1 MDFYFTDRKFN
12 LLGVASTS
20 GSTDISLANEEDK
33 LSIED
38 SVRTLAGS
46 LFYGPESRKQAESMS
61 TLGNYVLYKDESGR
75 SVWTTIMEINNDPL
89 AGECVFLAEDAGVDL
104 INELVGPYEPD
115 KAYPIASYISRFTY
129 DSGFKIGI
137 NEISNLSRKLPGWES
152 DESTAL
158 ARILSVATQ
167 FDNAELEFRFEVNGL
182 QVVERYID
190 IFKKR
195 GKDERVTLYVDK
207 DINRITTSG
216 NIYDLGTSLVGIGG
230 TPEGQDNPIN
240 LKGYKYTDPDGRY
253 ILGSDGIMRD
263 TVAVQKWSRLLS
275 NDNPTPTSSHIQRRK
290 TYETTD
296 QKTLC
301 DDVLRDL
308 KKMAE
313 VELNY
318 EAEIVSLPYGVKIG
332 DTIYL
337 VDEQGELYLS
347 ARVLEL
353 VRCYSED
360 RYLAT
365 LGNYLIK
372 DSGVD
377 VNLQEIAD
385 KLKDQIKPGDT
396 YYPWTRYADD
406 ANGTGM
412 SSVPDGKTYMATIH
426 RKNDPIASDNPED
439 YAGQWVKI
447 KGENGSD
454 GEDGKDGD
462 QGPQGEP
469 GPPGADGQDGLP
481 GKDGVG
487 VTSTAITYAQSTS
500 GTTAPTSGWTT
511 SVPNLTKGRYLWTRT
526 IWTYTDNSTE
536 TGYTVSYNAKDGN
549 NGTDGIAGKDG
560 VGITSTLVEYAKSTS
575 GTTKPTSG
583 WSTTIPSVPAGQYLW
598 TRTTWSYTDSTSEQ
612 GFSVAKMGDT
622 GSKGDDGADGIGIA
636 NTKTDYQLHTSA
648 TTPPTGTWVTSPP
661 AITVGKYLWTRTIL
675 EYTDGTK
682 ATPAYSVSG
691 GPGANGSDGQNGA
704 PGVDAL
710 PVFSGYVTNEAIV
723 LVATNS
729 GTVSDFSKATGTFVT
744 YLGQDQL
751 TSGVTYSRVSQSGV
765 TATINQ
771 TTGAY
776 SVTAASADTG
786 MVVFK
791 AVYQGIELQK
801 IVSVTKAKQGNTGA
815 TGPKGSD
822 GKDGANGVKGDP
834 GTNGVSS
841 YLHTAWKMADG
852 TFTITYPGENL
863 LPDSDAT
870 SLTKVNAP
878 YNRYFSDGSAVG
890 VTSVGFIQISDSKTP
905 SGYVIEAIGDG
916 SGNGNNN
923 RGICWYSNGGT
934 IKLEIGKSYTM
945 SCYARLI
952 SGASTMR
959 FQYGIGP
966 YFSTRIPV
974 DSASWKQ
981 YSWTF
986 VAQQDSTRIYMPA
999 GSGLSGT
1006 AQFCGFK
1013 LEEGSTATPWTP
1025 APAEDYSLAYPKYR
1039 GEYTDTVEADSTDPN
1054 RYTWTAYLGEQG
1066 PPTGV
1071 ISQSTVPSSPYVGML
1086 WQNTGNVSGYIS
1098 NATYRWNGS
1107 AWEIY
1112 QFTAQNILAETFT
1125 GFVFQ
1130 GVEFIGSVFLNVF
1143 DITYDDGSRTT
1154 GRTEIK
1160 DGTIDMRSSSFDSDG
1175 NTTES
1180 TVITLS
1186 PVMGV
1191 SFSNSSFYGGGV
1203 KFSSEARFITG
1214 GVLLSDSTDPIDRD
1228 AILTSNTVN
1237 LLMTQGWLLWQG
1249 TWLCGSG
1256 TAYPDL
1262 PLTECFNGWA
1272 LVFSEYANGAAS
1284 DSGFNIAYI
1293 SKQYVQAHNG
1303 KGTVIPITTYGETAT
1318 SKYLYFTNTEIRSN
1332 SKNSAG
1338 NSGKYVLREVYA
1350 W

>member
-12 LLGVASTS
+12 LLGVASTD

-38 SVRTLAGS
+38 SVRTLTGS
-46 LFYGPESRKQAESMS
+46 LFYGPESRAKAEAMS
-61 TLGNYVLYKDESGR
+61 ALGNYVLYKDESGR

-104 INELVGPYEPD
+104 INELVGPYTAD
-115 KAYPIASYISRFTY
+115 KTYPIASYISRFTA
-129 DSGFKIGI
+129 DSGFKIGV
-137 NEISNLSRKLPGWES
+137 NEISNLSRKLEWES
-152 DESTAL
+152 EESTAL

-190 IFKKR
+190 IYKVR

-216 NIYDLGTSLVGIGG
+216 NIYDLGTSLEGIGG

-253 ILGSDGIMRD
+253 VLGSDGIMRD

-296 QKTLC
+296 KKTLC

-412 SSVPDGKTYMATIH
+412 SSVPDGKTYMATTH
-426 RKNDPIASDNPED
+426 RKNDPIASDNPAD
-439 YAGQWVKI
+439 YAGLWVKI
-447 KGENGSD
+447 KGDD
-454 GEDGKDGD
+454 GE
-462 QGPQGEP
+462 
-469 GPPGADGQDGLP
+469 A
-481 GKDGVG
+481 
-487 VTSTAITYAQSTS
+487 
-500 GTTAPTSGWTT
+500 
-511 SVPNLTKGRYLWTRT
+511 GR
-526 IWTYTDNSTE
+526 
-536 TGYTVSYNAKDGN
+536 
-549 NGTDGIAGKDG
+549 GILSEVD
-560 VGITSTLVEYAKSTS
+560 TYAKSTS
-575 GTTKPTSG
+575 GTTPPTA
-583 WSTTIPSVPAGQYLW
+583 WLADRPSVPAGQYLW
-598 TRTTWSYTDSTSEQ
+598 TRRTTTYTDGQEAHSYTPTLMGPKGDPGSAGLGIKDKAVEYAKGTSGTVPPTSGWSTTIPTVGASEYLWTRTILTYTDNSTTTAY
-612 GFSVAKMGDT
+612 SVGKMG
-622 GSKGDDGADGIGIA
+622 GNGADAQLLYLTATAENMVFNADDTPKTAQTITISAKLQNVTGTATYTAIPYIGNTAQSAITLGGSGNNRTLSSSQWTNKNWTLIAITATLGSLSDTLSIVKVKDGSDGQDGFTAVNLILNSTWNKGAVNWQTSPSGGISETSVTNRLLPAESDKPTSAILATSHSSTGRHYVYQDILA
-636 NTKTDYQLHTSA
+636 AGARYFALVFDTRVYNVADTAKRLFLVRAYSADGTSLADNYVTLGQLTGLVNETWTRLKFAYDLPDGTSKVRIYLNTAYGSTTPPTRIDFRETMAIFGKETSVPDSWVPNVNDLEGPAGNGVVDTKTSYQLHTSA
-648 TTPPTGTWVTSPP
+648 TTPPTGTWLADPP
-661 AITVGKYLWTRTIL
+661 TVTVGKYLWTRTIL
-675 EYTDGTK
+675 VFTDGTES
-682 ATPAYSVSG
+682 TPAYSVSG
-691 GPGANGSDGQNGA
+691 GPGADGENGD
-704 PGVDAL
+704 DAL
-710 PVFSGYVTNEAIV
+710 PIFSGYVTNEAII
-723 LVATNS
+723 LSATNS
-729 GTVSDFSKATGTFVT
+729 GVVSDFSKATGTFVT

-765 TATINQ
+765 TATINT

-791 AVYQGIELQK
+791 AVYQGVEIQK
-801 IVSVTKAKQGNTGA
+801 IVSVTKAKQGADGA
-815 TGPKGSD
+815 TGD
-822 GKDGANGVKGDP
+822 
-834 GTNGVSS
+834 T
-841 YLHTAWKMADG
+841 
-852 TFTITYPGENL
+852 
-863 LPDSDAT
+863 
-870 SLTKVNAP
+870 
-878 YNRYFSDGSAVG
+878 
-890 VTSVGFIQISDSKTP
+890 
-905 SGYVIEAIGDG
+905 
-916 SGNGNNN
+916 
-923 RGICWYSNGGT
+923 
-934 IKLEIGKSYTM
+934 
-945 SCYARLI
+945 
-952 SGASTMR
+952 
-959 FQYGIGP
+959 GP
-966 YFSTRIPV
+966 
-974 DSASWKQ
+974 
-981 YSWTF
+981 
-986 VAQQDSTRIYMPA
+986 
-999 GSGLSGT
+999 
-1006 AQFCGFK
+1006 
-1013 LEEGSTATPWTP
+1013 
-1025 APAEDYSLAYPKYR
+1025 
-1039 GEYTDTVEADSTDPN
+1039 
-1054 RYTWTAYLGEQG
+1054 QG

-1071 ISQSTVPSSPYVGML
+1071 VAQDTVPDTPYIGML
-1086 WQNTGNVSGYIS
+1086 WQNTGDIAGYI
-1098 NATYRWNGS
+1098 NPATYRWNGS

-1125 GFVFQ
+1125 GFTFQ

-1160 DGTIDMRSSSFDSDG
+1160 DGSIDMRSSSFDSNG
-1175 NTTES
+1175 NSTES

-1191 SFSNSSFYGGGV
+1191 SFSNSSFYSGGV
-1203 KFSSEARFITG
+1203 KYSSEARFITG
-1214 GVLLSDSTDPIDRD
+1214 GILLSDSTDPIDRD
-1228 AILTSNTVN
+1228 AILTANTVN
-1237 LLMTQGWLLWQG
+1237 LLMTRGWLLWEG
-1249 TWLCGSG
+1249 AWLCGSG
-1256 TAYPDL
+1256 TVYPDL
-1262 PLTECFNGWA
+1262 PINECFNGWA

-1284 DSGFNIAYI
+1284 DSGFNIEYI
-1293 SKQYVQAHNG
+1293 TKQHVQAHNG
-1303 KGTVIPITTYGETAT
+1303 KGTVVPITNYGEIAT